1 MYAYLNSCTTI
12 QPGFL
17 LLFIWL
23 NDSENLYLR
32 NWTRTSYNTSSLTA
46 YRCFWILHKAI
57 QVNS

>member
-46 YRCFWILHKAI
+46 YRCF
-57 QVNS
+57 